1 MAKLENNNE
10 NENKKSVAENL
21 GDQVQK
27 TVENVEGK
35 VKETVKEASE
45 LASDAIHHPVETAE
59 EFGKQAVKDVTS
71 YSWWAKLL
79 LILFWIGFSLA
90 AVVLIAVN
98 LPVTKQWAADQA
110 LQIVN
115 KDFKADMTTESV
127 EVDYFG
133 DVTIKGLKIKD
144 YKGFEFLKAREFR
157 ANSDWLALAAGA
169 ISGKS
174 NSLSFNSL
182 TLTNADVKVITYKG
196 DSISNFIRFTKLFDN
211 GKKRDPSKPPFQ
223 LNSRVE
229 IIDSKVSIINQ
240 NSPGEPGKW
249 LTASKFNLRAP
260 NLKINGPNISAQIN
274 NFSFVTTRWG
284 KSHFVDTFST
294 ELSMTEDFLSLKD
307 LTFNTDH
314 SLLQGNIKFN
324 LHKGSWADFADKV
337 SWDMNLKQGSQLSG
351 YDISYFVTNWDNFVP
366 FNISGKMT
374 GPLNKFH
381 LENFLIRNPDVNIA
395 TQTMKVNNLLKGN
408 FLIETNTLSA
418 DFTYKDLKAMMPAF
432 ISKKMK
438 NFADD
443 FGKLKFNGAARVDPH
458 QVYIPNANLITG
470 IGQAKITKF
479 SLTDYSTALP
489 KYVGYAE
496 VKDLNTSVITKNK
509 SVGLISGKFDING
522 QSFDVNT
529 MKLTTKSQISSI
541 EIMDKEINNLYL
553 DGQLDHKKYNGLITV
568 NDEQA
573 KATVKG
579 LIDFSTPRIAMD
591 VNADVSYLNM
601 NYFTNKPGNQIV
613 SGQVVGKMAMTSIND
628 LNLDVEAN
636 NINFATATQKYI
648 IPNAKVKTFIE
659 AGGRVISVDAPGAVN
674 GKISGKYNLADL
686 AGMVEN
692 GLGRILVG
700 PPPRKLYRGQNFKM
714 DFDVQQGLV
723 SYFLPDLKIPQ
734 GAVVEGEYDGN
745 SNNLILN
752 LDAASLKYIM
762 TKADEITDADKA
774 LAASNPAYKINDRE
788 NITRDS
794 ALVDSVM
801 VRINTANLD
810 QQLYAK
816 VNKAVYNKNIIKD
829 FVLSGRNENNT
840 ILHLATTFKH
850 GSPEDELDDKLKA
863 YAINVNQSTDANGD
877 YVFKFEPTEVKFG
890 NVTWAIDTSTEL
902 DHSITYRKK
911 TSDFDIR
918 NLRVYSDNSAL
929 FIKEATFKSA
939 KDFYVD
945 ADIKDFAIEKL
956 LDMQSGGNTMDLKG
970 LANGSVKIRMDK
982 STLQPLVDVT
992 VDDIMMNGNDM
1003 GDLTISATNSFS
1015 LNVYDIDIKV
1025 ASAGVIGNN
1034 NLHVTGTVNNN
1045 TASPTIDLV
1054 AEMREFDVAFAQQF
1068 VRSVFGNLRGKA
1080 TGDLKISGK
1089 LSDIDYSGDIAMK
1102 GFGLKLLFTGVDY
1115 SFDDT
1120 VIPLS
1125 RGLAIL
1131 NNIEVH
1137 DGRSNSKGTISGAI
1151 QFETLSSMGVN
1162 LVMRADNLLMLNTAQ
1177 KDFDLFWGR
1186 VYGQGDLY
1194 VDGPVSGLNLS
1205 TPNMKALNGSTFTFN
1220 SSSTSNVEEFKMLRF
1235 LKEGKDGLITLE
1247 EKKKSGA
1254 NMNIDFVLDVDK
1266 GTTVNVLIGD
1276 DVGNIMVKGAAD
1288 HLRFQMSRQGNIAM
1302 NGTYKVDNGTFVS
1315 KAILNKTFQIEK
1327 NSSIRW
1333 DGDAMKPAL
1342 DITANYVRMVSNAGE
1357 YLNMGG
1363 LQPISILLQAD
1374 ITQSLVDPKVNLNV
1388 SALDVSSQIKE
1399 TLAAKMSQEGEKVL
1413 QFGSIL
1419 LLNSF
1424 NISNTGGVD
1433 VDVAGV
1439 AESSGYNMLLKQLG
1453 SVLNTMSNE
1462 FQIDLNYVKGDQYSN
1477 TGDRANAGVSFA
1489 LSPRIK
1495 VKTGLGI
1502 PLTKTEG
1509 TESNYLSGEGS
1520 IEYDVSKKNDG
1531 SLILRGYSKPTNI
1544 GMGLGTA
1551 GTGTNGSANQAYGGG
1566 IVWSKSFNSLFK
1578 KKRKDKK
1585 QTEVKSEIKTDSVK
1599 TGHK

>member
-27 TVENVEGK
+27 TVENVEGA

-45 LASDAIHHPVETAE
+45 LASDAIHHPIETAE
-59 EFGKQAVKDVTS
+59 EFGKQAVHDVTS

-79 LILFWIGFSLA
+79 LILFWLGLFL
-90 AVVLIAVN
+90 VVGVFIAIN

-127 EVDYFG
+127 HVDYFG

-144 YKGFEFLKAREFR
+144 YKGFEFITAKEFR
-157 ANSDWLALAAGA
+157 ANSDWMALAANA

-174 NSLSFNSL
+174 NSLSFNAL
-182 TLTNADVKVITYKG
+182 ILTNADVKVITYKG
-196 DSISNFIRFTKLFDN
+196 DSISNFIRFTKLFDS
-211 GKKRDPSKPPFQ
+211 GKKRDPKKPPFQ

-229 IIDSKVSIINQ
+229 LIDSKVSIVNQ
-240 NSPGEPGKW
+240 NSPGEAGKW
-249 LTASKFNLRAP
+249 LTATKVNLKAP
-260 NLKINGPNISAQIN
+260 NVKINGANISALIN
-274 NFSFVTTRWG
+274 NFSFITKRWG

-294 ELSMTEDFLSLKD
+294 ELSMTEDFLALKD
-307 LTFNTDH
+307 LTLNTDH
-314 SLLQGNIKFN
+314 TLLQGNIKFN
-324 LHKGSWADFADKV
+324 LNKGSWAYFADRV
-337 SWDMNLKQGSQLSG
+337 RWDMDLQQGSQLSG
-351 YDISYFVTNWDNFVP
+351 YDISYFVTNWDNYKP
-366 FNISGKMT
+366 FNVSGKMT
-374 GPLNKFH
+374 GPLNKFY

-395 TQTMKVNNLLKGN
+395 TRTMKVDNLLKGN
-408 FLIETNTLSA
+408 FLIETNNLST
-418 DFTYKDLKAMMPAF
+418 DFTYKDLKAMMPSF

-443 FGKLKFNGAARVDPH
+443 FGKLKYNGAARVTPN
-458 QVYIPNANLITG
+458 QVYVPNGNLITG
-470 IGQAKITKF
+470 IGQAKINKF
-479 SLTDYSTALP
+479 SLTGYSTALP
-489 KYVGYAE
+489 KYSGYVE

-509 SVGLISGKFDING
+509 SVGLISGKFDITG

-529 MKLTTKSQISSI
+529 MRLTTKSQISSI
-541 EIMDKEINNLYL
+541 EIMDKEINNVYL
-553 DGQLDHKKYNGLITV
+553 DGLLDHKKYNGLITV

-573 KATVKG
+573 KASIKG
-579 LIDFSTPRIAMD
+579 LIDFSTSRIQMD
-591 VNADVSYLNM
+591 VNADVNHLNM

-613 SGQVVGKMAMTSIND
+613 SGQVTGKMSMSSVND

-636 NINFATATQKYI
+636 NVSFATTTQKYI
-648 IPNAKVKTFIE
+648 IPNAKVKTYLE
-659 AGGRVISVDAPGAVN
+659 SGGRVILINAPGAVN

-692 GLGRILVG
+692 GLGKILVG
-700 PPPRKLYRGQNFKM
+700 PPPRKLYRGQSFAMN
-714 DFDVQQGLV
+714 FDVQQGLV
-723 SYFLPDLKIPQ
+723 SYFMPELKLPK
-734 GAVVEGEYDGN
+734 GAVVEGQYDGN

-762 TKADEITDADKA
+762 TKKEEISDADKA
-774 LAASNPAYKINDRE
+774 LAAANPAYKINERDK
-788 NITRDS
+788 ITRDS
-794 ALVDSVM
+794 AMVDSVM

-810 QQLYAK
+810 EQIYARI
-816 VNKAVYNKNIIKD
+816 NRIEYNKNILKD
-829 FVLSGRNENNT
+829 ITLSGRNENNT
-840 ILHLATTFKH
+840 VLHLAAAFKH

-863 YAINVNQSTDANGD
+863 YAINVNQSTNNVGD
-877 YVFKFEPTEVKFG
+877 YVFRFEPTEVKFN
-890 NVTWAIDTSTEL
+890 NVTWAIDTSPEL

-911 TSDFDIR
+911 TADFDIK

-945 ADIKDFAIEKL
+945 ADVDNFAIEKL
-956 LDMQSGGNTMDLKG
+956 LEMQSGGNSMNIKG

-982 STLQPLVDVT
+982 NTLQPLVDLT

-1003 GDLTISATNSFS
+1003 GDISISATNSYS
-1015 LNVYDIDIKV
+1015 LNVYDVDVKV
-1025 ASAGVIGNN
+1025 TSAGVIGNN
-1034 NLHVTGTVNNN
+1034 NLHLTGTVNNN
-1045 TASPTIDLV
+1045 TSTPTLDLV
-1054 AEMREFDVAFAQQF
+1054 AEMREFDLAFAQQF
-1068 VRSVFGNLRGKA
+1068 VQSIFGNLRGKA

-1089 LSDIDYSGDIAMK
+1089 LSDIDYSGDIALK

-1125 RGLAIL
+1125 KGLAIL

-1162 LVMRADNLLMLNTAQ
+1162 LVMRADNLLMLNTTQ
-1177 KDFDLFWGR
+1177 KEFDLFWGR

-1194 VDGPVSGLNLS
+1194 VDGPVSALSLS

-1220 SSSTSNVEEFKMLRF
+1220 SGSTSNVEEFKMLRF

-1247 EKKKSGA
+1247 EKKKTGA
-1254 NMNIDFVLDVDK
+1254 NMNIDFSLDVDK

-1276 DVGNIMVKGAAD
+1276 DVGNIAVKGAANN
-1288 HLRFQMSRQGNIAM
+1288 LRFQMSRQGSIAM
-1302 NGTYKVDNGTFVS
+1302 NGTYRVENGTFVS

-1327 NSSIRW
+1327 GSSIRW

-1363 LQPISILLQAD
+1363 LQPISILLQAN
-1374 ITQSLVDPKVNLNV
+1374 ITQSLVEPKVDLNV
-1388 SALDVSSQIKE
+1388 SALDVSSQVRE

-1424 NISNTGGVD
+1424 NVSNSGGVD

-1489 LSPRIK
+1489 LSPRVK

-1502 PLTKTEG
+1502 PLTKTEN
-1509 TESNYLSGEGS
+1509 TEANYLSGEGS
-1520 IEYDVSKKNDG
+1520 IEYDISKKNDG
-1531 SLILRGYSKPTNI
+1531 SLILRGYSKPSNI
-1544 GMGLGTA
+1544 GMIAGAGSNGT
-1551 GTGTNGSANQAYGGG
+1551 ANQAYGGG

-1578 KKRKDKK
+1578 KKKK
-1585 QTEVKSEIKTDSVK
+1585 EKKPAEQKTEIKTDSVK
-1599 TGHK
+1599 SDSK